1 MNFDYEYVHLVIYF
15 QLSHEDQRLLLS
27 SSEWVE
33 DVKDSD
39 PYVSVISRLSK
50 RKFFR
55 ETKSSEFISH
65 FFVALLG
72 EAIQDSET
80 LVEFV
85 KKSFSIII
93 NTCNV

>member
-1 MNFDYEYVHLVIYF
+1 
-15 QLSHEDQRLLLS
+15 LSQEDQRFLLS

-39 PYVSVISRLSK
+39 PYVSVISRL
-50 RKFFR
+50 
-55 ETKSSEFISH
+55 
-65 FFVALLG
+65 G

-85 KKSFSIII
+85 KKSFSIVI